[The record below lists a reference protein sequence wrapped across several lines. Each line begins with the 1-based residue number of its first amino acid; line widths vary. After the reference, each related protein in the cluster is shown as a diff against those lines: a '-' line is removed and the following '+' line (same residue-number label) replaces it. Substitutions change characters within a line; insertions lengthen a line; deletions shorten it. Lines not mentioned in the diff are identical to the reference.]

1 MTFANFKRIS
11 AILSTVSLV
20 FLSCA
25 AVAMGGPIRLI
36 LSDGNTIEVP
46 YYWVT
51 DGEFKFDI
59 PGGIA
64 GVPRAQVAA
73 IQEVLVAREFD
84 PEVLV
89 KNSAETTTPDQR
101 QLIQDL
107 VGTKATA
114 RCDIANPE
122 EGLKRLK
129 TGQSETESE
138 KPTIRGQ
145 KYHVEKT
152 IASICDESGGPVVMI
167 QELASSS
174 SEFNARDF
182 NLILYDSEGRVISKK
197 PCEVYPLTLKQDDQ
211 KKLGVKGR
219 VYLIRASI
227 KPNPAIKRYEIASAA
242 R

>member
-1 MTFANFKRIS
+1 MTLANFKRIS
-11 AILSTVSLV
+11 AILSIVSLV

-25 AVAMGGPIRLI
+25 AVATAGPIRII
-36 LSDGNTIEVP
+36 LNDGNTIEVP

-64 GVPRAQVAA
+64 GVPRGQVAA
-73 IQEVLVAREFD
+73 VQEVLVAKEFD

-89 KNSAETTTPDQR
+89 KNSVESTTPDQR

-107 VGTKATA
+107 AGNKATA

-129 TGQSETESE
+129 AGASESE
-138 KPTIRGQ
+138 AGKPVIRGQ

-152 IASICDESGGPVVMI
+152 IANICDESGGPVVMI
-167 QELASSS
+167 QELASSNGES
-174 SEFNARDF
+174 MGRDF
-182 NLILYDSEGRVISKK
+182 NLILYDSEGKVISKK
-197 PCEVYPLTLKQDDQ
+197 PCEVVPLTLNQDAQ
-211 KKLGVKGR
+211 KRLGVRGP
-219 VYLIRASI
+219 VYLIRATI
-227 KPNPAIKRYEIASAA
+227 RPNPSIKRYEIASVA